1 MSYEPTHEDD
11 RAKGVGELLK
21 EAATAIKLRR
31 YAEAEDF
38 CVQALGVLDKA
49 SAVEHPSKAMAL
61 EFMGDA
67 LTGMEKL
74 EDAGRFYKRA
84 MDLSERIFSQE
95 NQVYISICYKL
106 ARTYES
112 LSLLDECEPYFKL
125 ADELAKRHLS
135 ADHPLRET
143 IAEGY
148 AHLISRAKK
157 RKEKVVEIM
166 DSFRT
171 TKERAPV
178 PQLPSHAEE
187 DELAEEESEEQ
198 KEPAAQE
205 RHSAPAYKG
214 LREKSTL
221 YENSAESM
229 QILVTVIV
237 LGALA
242 YLVFLGYQQFSKS
255 QKASSPPE
263 AVGQSPAAALEI
275 VKTYSSLDGKRQVKI
290 AKGNRG
296 VLVFAG
302 KEIDAQIFQG
312 TELWKAS
319 SAASVKEPLKLKFV
333 ESQGSL
339 VSQDGSVLYAE
350 DSADF
355 KTRDAMQSV
364 AKSLRN
370 SYLLR
375 GFFPQNADELA
386 QAQVTYKNPVTGKL
400 ETPIIQVYR
409 GEQGWNAS
417 NPEEKTTF
425 ETSFEAG
432 NLWTNEPPFLPGSVH
447 VFLMANPPSNETGAP
462 ASLPAVAII
471 KGADSHCAPIKL
483 DKEKAFLIVLTP
495 KNERT
500 TVSTADYPMVPDGSQ
515 GAIVS
520 IESGK

>member
-1 MSYEPTHEDD
+1 MSYEPDHDDD

-49 SAVEHPSKAMAL
+49 SAIEHPSKAMAL

-67 LTGMEKL
+67 LTGMEKY
-74 EDAGRFYKRA
+74 EEAGRFYKRA
-84 MDLSERIFSQE
+84 MDLSERVFSQE

-135 ADHPLRET
+135 SDHPLRET

-157 RKEKVVEIM
+157 RKDKVVEIM

-171 TKERAPV
+171 AKDRGPALRT
-178 PQLPSHAEE
+178 PSDE
-187 DELAEEESEEQ
+187 DESDEEEEVSVEQ
-198 KEPAAQE
+198 TEKTSQDRQNP
-205 RHSAPAYKG
+205 PAYKD
-214 LREKSTL
+214 LRAKSTI
-221 YENSAESM
+221 YENSAETM
-229 QILVTVIV
+229 QVWMSV
-237 LGALA
+237 LALGV
-242 YLVFLGYQQFSKS
+242 LCCLFFFGYQQFSKRAAPKPQPS
-255 QKASSPPE
+255 TSVE
-263 AVGQSPAAALEI
+263 TPAAPTEF
-275 VKTYSSLDGKRQVKI
+275 VKTYSSLDGKRKVKI
-290 AKGNRG
+290 ASGNLG
-296 VLVFAG
+296 VVVFG
-302 KEIDAQIFQG
+302 SKNISAQIFQG
-312 TELWKAS
+312 ADAWKAGSDS
-319 SAASVKEPLKLKFV
+319 SIKYPLKLNFV
-333 ESQGSL
+333 ETQGGI
-339 VSQDGSVLYAE
+339 VDDDGNVLYAD
-350 DSADF
+350 DSAEL

-364 AKSLRN
+364 AKALRN

-375 GFFPQNADELA
+375 GYFPQNAEELG
-386 QAQVTYKNPVTGKL
+386 QAQVTYKNSVTGKT
-400 ETPIIQVYR
+400 EPPIIQVYR

-417 NPEEKTTF
+417 NPEEKSTF

-447 VFLMANPPSNETGAP
+447 VFLMANPPSNDSGAP

-471 KGADSHCAPIKL
+471 KGADSNCVPIKL
-483 DKEKAFLIVLTP
+483 DKDKAYLVVLTP
-495 KNERT
+495 KGQRT
-500 TVSTADYPMVPDGSQ
+500 TVSSGSFPSMPDGSQ
-515 GAIVS
+515 GAIVTIKS
-520 IESGK
+520 K